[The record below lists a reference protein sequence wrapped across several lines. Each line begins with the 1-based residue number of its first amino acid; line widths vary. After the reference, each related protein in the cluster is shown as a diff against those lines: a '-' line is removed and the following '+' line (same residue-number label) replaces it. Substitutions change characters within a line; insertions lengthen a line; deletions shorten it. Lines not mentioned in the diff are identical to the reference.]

1 MRVAVG
7 GALMW
12 RRCKYVVLFIEKDS
26 ATLRDDDGSEIEVAV
41 DELGREAAPMPSDT
55 SRLLHLSLQA
65 EDIEPRMDPWLQA
78 CIRIEASRSDVGV
91 GNAIEAERGT
101 AARIGDI

>member
-12 RRCKYVVLFIEKDS
+12 RRRKYVVLFIEKGS

-55 SRLLHLSLQA
+55 SGLLHLSLQA
-65 EDIEPRMDPWLQA
+65 EDIEPRTDPWLQA
-78 CIRIEASRSDVGV
+78 RIRIEASRSDVGV
-91 GNAIEAERGT
+91 GKAIGCQSSHS
-101 AARIGDI
+101 I